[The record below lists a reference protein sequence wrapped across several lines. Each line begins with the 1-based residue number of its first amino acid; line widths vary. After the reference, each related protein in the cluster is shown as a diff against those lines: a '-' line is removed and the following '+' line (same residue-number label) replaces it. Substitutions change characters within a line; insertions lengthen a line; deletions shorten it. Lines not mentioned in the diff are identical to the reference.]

1 MRIYPFAAPG
11 AWDKFG
17 MTASTLCVIHCVAM
31 PFVIGFLPAL
41 GLEFLAH
48 ERIHHVLAFIVVGV
62 AALAFMP
69 GYRKHGKKYV
79 LLLMGVGLTSLLFA
93 AFEAEALLGAWAEPA
108 FTVLG
113 GTLLVT
119 AHWLNRS
126 FCRLCSVC
134 QGEPACCDAD

>member
-1 MRIYPFAAPG
+1 MNMYGVAPRV

-48 ERIHHVLAFIVVGV
+48 ESIHRVLAFIVVGI

-79 LLLMGVGLTSLLFA
+79 LALMGVGLSSLLFA
-93 AFEAEALLGAWAEPA
+93 AFGAEALLDSWSEPV

-134 QGEPACCDAD
+134 QDKPECCDVV

>member
-1 MRIYPFAAPG
+1 MRIYHFAAPG

-41 GLEFLAH
+41 GLSFLAH
-48 ERIHHVLAFIVVGV
+48 ESVHHVLAFMVIGV
-62 AALAFMP
+62 AALAFVP
-69 GYRKHGKKYV
+69 GYRAHGRKRV
-79 LLLMGVGLTSLLFA
+79 LVLMGAGLSSLLFA
-93 AFEAEALLGAWAEPA
+93 AFEAEALVGAWAEPV

-113 GTLLVT
+113 GILLVT
-119 AHWLNRS
+119 AHGLNRS

-134 QGEPACCDAD
+134 REQPKCCAD